1 MIAHSSHYADS
12 TPQPT
17 SALFEQM
24 LPTIERYAR
33 NAFRRF
39 RREQRDDLVAEVV
52 ANAFVAFRRLV
63 ERNKGDLAY
72 PTVLARFAVKQ
83 VRSGRKVGTK
93 LNILDVTSHYAQR
106 QKGIRVQSLHDAW
119 QHNGS
124 WQDVL
129 VDDDT
134 ATPADIAA
142 ARIDYANWLK
152 TLSTRNR
159 TVATILASG
168 ESTRTAAK
176 KFSVSSGRISQ
187 LRRELEQSWLS
198 FQGEAA

>member
-1 MIAHSSHYADS
+1 MIAHSIHYADS

-33 NAFRRF
+33 HAFRRI
-39 RREQRDDLVAEVV
+39 REEQREELVAEVV
-52 ANAFVAFRRLV
+52 ANAFVAFCRLV

-83 VRSGRKVGTK
+83 VCSGRKVGTK
-93 LNILDVTSHYAQR
+93 LNVLDVSSLYAQR
-106 QKGIRVQSLHDAW
+106 QKGIRVQSLQDA
-119 QHNGS
+119 QQDNGS

-129 VDDDT
+129 VEDKR

-142 ARIDYANWLK
+142 VRIDYANWLK
-152 TLSTRNR
+152 SLSTRNR
-159 TVATILASG
+159 KVAALLSSG
-168 ESTRTAAK
+168 ESTQKAAK
-176 KFSVSSGRISQ
+176 RFSISSAA
-187 LRRELEQSWLS
+187 RR
-198 FQGEAA
+198 